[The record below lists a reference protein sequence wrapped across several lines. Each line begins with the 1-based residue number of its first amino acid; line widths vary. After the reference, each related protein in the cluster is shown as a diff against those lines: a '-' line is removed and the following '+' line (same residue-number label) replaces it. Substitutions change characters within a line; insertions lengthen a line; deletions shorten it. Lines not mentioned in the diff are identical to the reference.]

1 MGHRDTRSHAS
12 LGPHATEGGWGSA
25 AVKWVLWTVVTV
37 VVIALAL
44 VCVPW
49 VIVWCLLFDA
59 D

>member
-1 MGHRDTRSHAS
+1 MTTSD
-12 LGPHATEGGWGSA
+12 
-25 AVKWVLWTVVTV
+25 VLRWIGWTVGLVIV
-37 VVIALAL
+37 VGIAL